1 MAAHPRLAPAFGP
14 AIGPNGD
21 GGRVTTPPV
30 ATGVGGWFVV
40 VDGAGPLASAVA
52 ALLRASG
59 VGRVHAGAWAADTA
73 DAELRLGGTAAPD
86 LLVHVADRSVDPR
99 AAEPW
104 RGRGVAQL
112 PIVSDAARVVVGPW
126 VTGDPAQPCL
136 GCLHLMRTGHDLLG
150 SVAAPPEPTSPTID
164 APLVTMAAGMTAM
177 VVVAGLDGGAIPAGV
192 SVEVGGP
199 WPRVEHR
206 RWDRHTDCPNHDARE
221 TRVVRHTREDTP
233 WHTGRLLDREP
244 DQVVRVAR

>member
-1 MAAHPRLAPAFGP
+1 MAAHPRLS
-14 AIGPNGD
+14 
-21 GGRVTTPPV
+21 R
-30 ATGVGGWFVV
+30 FVV

-52 ALLRASG
+52 VLLRVSG
-59 VGRVHAGAWAADTA
+59 VGRVQAGAWAADTA
-73 DAELRLGGTAAPD
+73 DAELRLGGSGAPD

-104 RGRGVAQL
+104 RGRGVPQL
-112 PIVSDAARVVVGPW
+112 PVVSDAARVVVGPW
-126 VTGDPAQPCL
+126 VTGDPAHPCL

-150 SVAAPPEPTSPTID
+150 SVAAPRKPTSPTID
-164 APLVTMAAGMTAM
+164 EPLVTMAAGMAAM

-206 RWDRHTDCPNHDARE
+206 RWDRHTDCPNHDDRE
-221 TRVVRHTREDTP
+221 TEVVRHTRGDTP
-233 WHTGRLLDREP
+233 WHTGPPPDREP
-244 DQVVRVAR
+244 GQAVRLAR